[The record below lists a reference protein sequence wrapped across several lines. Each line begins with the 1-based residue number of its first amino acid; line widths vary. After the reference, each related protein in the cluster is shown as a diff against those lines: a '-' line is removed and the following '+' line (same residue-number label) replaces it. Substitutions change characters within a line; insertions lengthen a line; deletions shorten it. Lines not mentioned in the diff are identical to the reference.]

1 MTIQM
6 NVRNHSPGFA
16 YIFRPEFHSFLYNI
30 IHTIVI
36 HNFFFKR
43 IIIKF
48 GKYFCFIWQN
58 GKYFW
63 QHFLEGK
70 IWMIFNVVVDNN
82 IWEDDFWGDWCF
94 DFLKERNLIGYNFRR
109 ELGLF
114 SWNQFHKINFVK
126 SISRKKISSYWFHE
140 NFARWAGYLG
150 SCNEN
155 ANFVVMTMKMMFTLT
170 TMMNPF

>member
-1 MTIQM
+1 M

-94 DFLKERNLIGYNFRR
+94 DFLKEEDRAFFRETNFTKSI
-109 ELGLF
+109 
-114 SWNQFHKINFVK
+114 SWNQFHEKKFPHIDFTKILQDGRDIWV
-126 SISRKKISSYWFHE
+126 
-140 NFARWAGYLG
+140 L
-150 SCNEN
+150 
-155 ANFVVMTMKMMFTLT
+155 VMKMQILLWWQWKWCLH
-170 TMMNPF
+170 